1 MASAPKQPVIIVGAG
16 VVGLALA
23 QGLKKEG
30 IPFIVFDRDEHID
43 ACGHG
48 WAITLWALEALGH
61 CLPARLLARLE
72 EIEIDPTDDR
82 KQGGTFTM
90 YNLKTAEPTMK
101 VTLSHQRRIDRE
113 KLRKLLCDG
122 IDVQWNKTL
131 KDFTETDKGM
141 LVSFED
147 GTSVL
152 GSLVVGVDGAQ
163 SKVRQQLCP
172 TTHELHQL
180 PIRFLGTT
188 IKMSPEEAKVFTE
201 LDKLMFQATHP
212 DTGTFFWY
220 ALLGAPAVN
229 GSDNT
234 SDPHYRCQLNISWP
248 VKTPDDEIPATNAGR
263 VRKIKLLAEVFE
275 ARFKKPVMDI
285 PEDLNIVEIK
295 FRKWPV
301 LPWPTLGGKITL
313 AGDAA
318 HAMTMYR
325 GEAANHGITDA
336 NVLKDNLV
344 KMWASEGGISQDEAL
359 QSYEANM
366 RPRTL
371 WSVNASRQAWLDS
384 HDHEKSNVGSGL
396 VSVQEANKV
405 AVPISV
411 G

>member
-1 MASAPKQPVIIVGAG
+1 MASAPKLPVIIIGAG

-43 ACGHG
+43 ARGHG
-48 WAITLWALEALGH
+48 WAITLWALEALGQ

-72 EIEIDPTDDR
+72 EIEVDPTDTR
-82 KQGGTFTM
+82 KQGGSFTM
-90 YNLKTAEPTMK
+90 YNLKTAEPTMT
-101 VTLSHQRRIDRE
+101 VTLSHQRRINRE

-122 IDVQWNKTL
+122 VDVQWNKTF
-131 KDFTETDKGM
+131 KSFAETDRGM

-172 TTHELHQL
+172 ETHELHQL

-188 IKMSPEEAKVFTE
+188 IKMSAEEAKVFTE

-212 DTGTFFWY
+212 DTSTFFWY
-220 ALLGAPAVN
+220 ALLDTPAVN
-229 GSDNT
+229 GSDKT

-248 VKTPDDEIPATNAGR
+248 VKAPEDETPTTNAAR
-263 VRKIKLLAEVFE
+263 VQKLKQLAEAFE
-275 ARFKKPVMDI
+275 PRFKKPVMDI
-285 PEDLNIVEIK
+285 PEDLKIVEIK
-295 FRKWPV
+295 VREWPV
-301 LPWPTLGGKITL
+301 LPWPTFGGKITL

-336 NVLKDNLV
+336 RVLKDNLV
-344 KMWASEGGISQDEAL
+344 KMWASEGLVSQEQAIESFEA
-359 QSYEANM
+359 EM

-371 WSVNASRQAWLDS
+371 WSVKASRQACLDS
-384 HDHEKSNVGSGL
+384 HDHEKINKGSGL
-396 VSVQEANKV
+396 VSVQEGNKV
-405 AVPISV
+405 AIPISV